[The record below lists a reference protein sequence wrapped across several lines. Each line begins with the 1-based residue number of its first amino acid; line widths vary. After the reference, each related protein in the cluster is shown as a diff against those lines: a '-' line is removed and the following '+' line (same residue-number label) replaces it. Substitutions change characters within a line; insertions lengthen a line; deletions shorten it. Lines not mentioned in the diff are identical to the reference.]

1 MSKVSKS
8 PFFQEARKGFHAAL
22 LKGKLLTI
30 NANGVPSIAD
40 VGSRL
45 SIEIS
50 RGIIGRLGGEV
61 AGDRLSGQMAG
72 AKFEDVVGEFLRL
85 TFPKLQN
92 VRPGNFEVKKGSSRL
107 AIAECDQYDHLAA
120 LKTATENDPAL
131 AVALGADYI
140 IKPDIMIFRHPED
153 DDKINHSEF
162 LVNSFVAKRTSIRSS
177 NSQKPILHASVSC
190 KWTLRSDRAQNARSE
205 ALNLIRNR
213 KGRLPHIAIV
223 TGEPTPNRLAS
234 LALGTGDI
242 DCVYHFALDELV
254 QTIEEQDRE
263 DSIALLKMMIDGK
276 RLRDIADL
284 PLDLAV

>member
-1 MSKVSKS
+1 MSRVRKS
-8 PFFQEARKGFHAAL
+8 PFFQDARKSFHASL
-22 LKGKLLTI
+22 LKNKLLTVSASGI
-30 NANGVPSIAD
+30 PSIAD

-50 RGIIGRLGGEV
+50 RGIVELLGSEV
-61 AGDRLSGQMAG
+61 AGDRLSGQMSG

-92 VRPGNFEVKKGSSRL
+92 IRPGNFEVKKGSSRL

-120 LKTATENDPAL
+120 LKTATESDPAL
-131 AVALGADYI
+131 AIALGADYI

-153 DDKINHSEF
+153 DDKINHSEY
-162 LVNSFVAKRTSIRSS
+162 LVSPFVAKRTSIRSS
-177 NSQKPILHASVSC
+177 NNQKPILHASVSC

-213 KGRLPHIAIV
+213 KGRLPHIVIV

-254 QTIEEQDRE
+254 RTVEEQDLE